1 MANTRADSV
10 RYSFSQMNPKTLIGL
25 LTFQKKL
32 HRMLQNRDYV
42 VHVSFFTQWK
52 PWHTPSHMARSMRH
66 MIRSK
71 RSTSFTLR
79 HHMWEIVSRREDL
92 MLPDFIMC
100 LFRHGEDLL
109 STITSSFWLL
119 SSILPLFVIII
130 AFTSTTCCCQPW
142 KPQISHKP
150 RPSFQL
156 NRFTLSTFFRVRYWE
171 NFTILVILVNLKKYW
186 EMIVH
191 NKEKDVSDLTKQP
204 ATMKKRKP

>member
-1 MANTRADSV
+1 LTGQLPAISVALVHVPGSQPEKPFNHIQVWHCAWTIQMANTRADSV

-79 HHMWEIVSRREDL
+79 HHM
-92 MLPDFIMC
+92 
-100 LFRHGEDLL
+100 
-109 STITSSFWLL
+109 
-119 SSILPLFVIII
+119 
-130 AFTSTTCCCQPW
+130 
-142 KPQISHKP
+142 
-150 RPSFQL
+150 
-156 NRFTLSTFFRVRYWE
+156 
-171 NFTILVILVNLKKYW
+171 
-186 EMIVH
+186 
-191 NKEKDVSDLTKQP
+191 
-204 ATMKKRKP
+204 